1 MSKTDFIWGNLQKEY
16 SGWDCHYPYID
27 RHKWFGF
34 GDRKPHD
41 DEVAVDKDLQNQQR
55 NYKSVT

>member
-1 MSKTDFIWGNLQKEY
+1 MSKTDFIWGNLQKEC

-34 GDRKPHD
+34 EDRKLHD